1 VERVLLE
8 GMTSRLLVC
17 AALVLALAGAM
28 PGVARA
34 DWDDRP
40 EPSEYEESLNPYG
53 YWVDAP
59 GYGRV
64 WRPNEDSSWRPYV
77 DGQWIWTS
85 YGWTWSSPEPWGWT
99 FHYGRWGFANS
110 YGWVWTPGYTWGPAW
125 VDWYW
130 GDGYVGWVP
139 LAPAGFA
146 ISPGYWNYVNDYS
159 FCSPRVN
166 TVVVLHDRLPH
177 YIVHH
182 QDQGWGRRREPD
194 FRDIE
199 QVSRHRIVREN
210 DRPSDS
216 VAPWVRHRLERG
228 EPVRERID
236 DRGRERVIEH
246 AGRQTNL
253 QGPTARDRDRPAVSN
268 DDWRHRGDDDRGHV
282 ANRGPGADDDG
293 GATNRAFEHRNRND
307 DRDERPEIVDV
318 PRRPG
323 HEGGDDR
330 RMGPRVDDDRE
341 LTRPPSVDVDRNAGR
356 PRVADDGAWSRPQ
369 PQPDVRVPRVD
380 RSPSPGVMYRGG
392 GGGAPAG
399 GSPGGPMII
408 ERSPGG
414 GMGGGRAAG
423 PTMQHG
429 GGGGA
434 PGPSP
439 APSAG
444 SGGSMSHGGGGDH
457 GGGGGGGHG
466 HASGGAGSQGGG
478 SLGGG
483 SQGGGTMSR

>member
-1 VERVLLE
+1 MSRIPVRRWLL
-8 GMTSRLLVC
+8 C
-17 AALVLALAGAM
+17 AAVLLALAAALPGA
-28 PGVARA
+28 ARA

-40 EPSEYEESLNPYG
+40 DPSEYEESLSPYG
-53 YWVDAP
+53 YWADAP

-64 WRPNEDSSWRPYV
+64 WRPNEDWNWRPYV
-77 DGQWIWTS
+77 DGQWIWSS

-99 FHYGRWGFANS
+99 FHYGRWGWANT

-146 ISPGYWNYVNDYS
+146 VTPGYWNYVRDYS
-159 FCSPRVN
+159 FCAPRIN
-166 TVVVLHDRLPH
+166 TVVIAPNRLPN

-182 QDQGWGRRREPD
+182 REQGWGRQREPD

-199 QVSRHRIVREN
+199 LVSRHRIVREN

-216 VAPWVRHRLERG
+216 VAPWVRHRIERG

-253 QGPTARDRDRPAVSN
+253 QGPNGRDRDRPAVSN
-268 DDWRHRGDDDRGHV
+268 DDWRRRGSDDGGQMLGRNRGQDDRELTNRTLEHRRDGDDRG
-282 ANRGPGADDDG
+282 N
-293 GATNRAFEHRNRND
+293 
-307 DRDERPEIVDV
+307 RPEVVDV

-323 HEGGDDR
+323 NEGGGDR
-330 RMGPRVDDDRE
+330 RVGPRVDDDRE
-341 LTRPPSVDVDRNAGR
+341 LTRPRPSG
-356 PRVADDGAWSRPQ
+356 DGSTAWSRPQ

-380 RSPSPGVMYRGG
+380 PGTSPGVMYRGG
-392 GGGAPAG
+392 GGAAPG
-399 GSPGGPMII
+399 GTPGGPMII
-408 ERSPGG
+408 QRSPGG
-414 GMGGGRAAG
+414 GHAAG

-434 PGPSP
+434 PSASP
-439 APSAG
+439 GSAPG
-444 SGGSMSHGGGGDH
+444 GRSGGSMGHAGGGAH
-457 GGGGGGGHG
+457 GGGGGGGGTGGGGGHG
-466 HASGGAGSQGGG
+466 GGGGGGGFSGGG
-478 SLGGG
+478 S
-483 SQGGGTMSR
+483 MSR